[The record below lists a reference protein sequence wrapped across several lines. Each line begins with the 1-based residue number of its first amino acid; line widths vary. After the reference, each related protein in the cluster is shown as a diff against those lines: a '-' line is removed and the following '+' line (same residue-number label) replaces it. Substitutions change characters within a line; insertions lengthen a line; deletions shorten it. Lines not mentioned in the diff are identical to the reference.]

1 MNQDDKQVREVD
13 PIIRDRLLNGQFI
26 PYTGNDGVIDE
37 EEQLRRV
44 IEQSALEYEMREH
57 ARIEGQ
63 QKAREDRIKKFAS
76 IKRKFQQFAKLDASN
91 VEVYSAVLSNIDSYE
106 SGEIIEAFVD
116 AELYAKFRRIL
127 DNMRVSPEEKRA
139 ILAFI
144 CIS

>member
-26 PYTGNDGVIDE
+26 PCTGNDGVIDE

-44 IEQSALEYEMREH
+44 LEQSALEYEMREQ

-76 IKRKFQQFAKLDASN
+76 IKRKFQQLAKLDASN
-91 VEVYSAVLSNIDSYE
+91 TDVYSAVLSNIDSYE
-106 SGEIIEAFVD
+106 SGEIIEALVD
-116 AELYAKFRRIL
+116 AELYVKFRRIL

-139 ILAFI
+139 ILSFI
-144 CIS
+144 CT